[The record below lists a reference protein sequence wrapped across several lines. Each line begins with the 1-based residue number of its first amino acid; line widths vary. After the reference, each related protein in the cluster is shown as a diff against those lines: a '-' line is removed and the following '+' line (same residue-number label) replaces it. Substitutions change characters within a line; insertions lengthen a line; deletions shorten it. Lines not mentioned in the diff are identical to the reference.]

1 MPSRSHASTEPTTG
15 DGAFSGRGGSSASSS
30 IESAGGRLGRRLAF
44 TGESGL
50 RYGDRDS
57 WTVDVGGGGL
67 RRLTRTGDALWPVW
81 APDGRSIVYA
91 RLEGRSQDA
100 DGSLDYSSS
109 LWGIDPYGG
118 TPDG

>member
-1 MPSRSHASTEPTTG
+1 
-15 DGAFSGRGGSSASSS
+15 
-30 IESAGGRLGRRLAF
+30 
-44 TGESGL
+44 
-50 RYGDRDS
+50 
-57 WTVDVGGGGL
+57 L